1 MIRKLAV
8 TLLLLVV
15 PLHNV
20 NAAPV
25 WASKPIQ
32 CGSLEEVLELMD
44 TLGETPFIYFEGN
57 SVRPEGNLPTKFVI
71 TLNRETNAW
80 TLLEIPHPEQACVLG
95 AGRGEI
101 NFNKGGTAT

>member
-1 MIRKLAV
+1 MIRKLAGI
-8 TLLLLVV
+8 LLLLVV
-15 PLHNV
+15 PLHNL

-32 CGSLEEVLELMD
+32 CGSIDEVLELMES
-44 TLGETPFIYFEGN
+44 LGEEPFIYFEGG

-95 AGRGEI
+95 AGQGEI
-101 NFNKGGTAT
+101 KFNKGGITT